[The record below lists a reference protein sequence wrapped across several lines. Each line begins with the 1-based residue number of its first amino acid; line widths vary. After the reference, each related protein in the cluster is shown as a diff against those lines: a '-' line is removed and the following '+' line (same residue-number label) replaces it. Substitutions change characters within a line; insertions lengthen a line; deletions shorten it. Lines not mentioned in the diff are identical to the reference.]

1 MQNNGLKY
9 GVYGALVIIVYLL
22 GLYFVDN
29 KLMVNGF
36 VTYWLPLVFLMPP
49 LMYKACLDE
58 LRQNGAKDFRETL
71 RTPFL
76 VFAIANVAF
85 WLSLYGLHLADP
97 NITRMELSQQL
108 AYAQDQLKQ
117 GMGDPQQ
124 MNQVRQQVNDIQ
136 AEMNHIQQ
144 PLGPYLFS
152 MMIWMLL
159 GFGISAGVTAI
170 VRAKQPN

>member
-9 GVYGALVIIVYLL
+9 GVYGALVIVVYLL

-29 KLMVNGF
+29 KLLVNGF
-36 VTYWLPLVFLMPP
+36 VAYWLPLVFLMPP
-49 LMYKACLDE
+49 IMYKACIDE
-58 LRQNGAKDFRETL
+58 LRQNGSKDFRATL
-71 RTPFL
+71 RAPFL
-76 VFAIANVAF
+76 VFALANVAF
-85 WLSLYGLHLADP
+85 WLCLYGLHLADP
-97 NITRMELSQQL
+97 NITRMELTQQL
-108 AYAQDQLKQ
+108 AFAQDQLKQ

-124 MNQVRQQVNDIQ
+124 MNQIRQQVSDIQ

-159 GFGISAGVTAI
+159 GFGISAGVTGI
-170 VRAKQPN
+170 VRAR